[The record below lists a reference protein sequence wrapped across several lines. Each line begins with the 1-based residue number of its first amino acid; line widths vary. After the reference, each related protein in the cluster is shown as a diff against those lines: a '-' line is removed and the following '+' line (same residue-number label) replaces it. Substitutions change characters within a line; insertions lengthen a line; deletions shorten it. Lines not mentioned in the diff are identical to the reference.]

1 MHLDKNITSP
11 QDGYV
16 MLLFNGVSQ
25 EFSHK
30 KTEEYFLIWL
40 CCNAIENS
48 TWYRFC
54 FSRLQVP
61 LTNLDVSTHKVNS
74 QFQVFDNILQ
84 PQQLTQILPPNTLS
98 TFPQTPSKSHPSR
111 AATSHERP
119 SNFPSIL
126 PMKNEENHLIGS
138 SKPIRY
144 VMKKRKFKD
153 EIHTDTLQLT
163 SSVS

>member
-74 QFQVFDNILQ
+74 QFRVFDNILQ
-84 PQQLTQILPPNTLS
+84 PQQLTPILPS
-98 TFPQTPSKSHPSR
+98 TSFPQSPPFTLQITPIPSR
-111 AATSHERP
+111 
-119 SNFPSIL
+119 SIARKAL
-126 PMKNEENHLIGS
+126 RFSYLS
-138 SKPIRY
+138 SSEK
-144 VMKKRKFKD
+144 
-153 EIHTDTLQLT
+153 
-163 SSVS
+163 